1 MENQVSAYQIEIRS
15 SGKRFT
21 AQAGETVLAAAA
33 RQGITLP
40 YSCRNGTCASCHGR
54 VLEGRVNYPY
64 QPPQALSAEELARGE
79 ALFCQAVPDSDLLI
93 EAREIEAVRDF
104 PVRTL
109 PARVE
114 ERVFLSPQ
122 VARLMLRLPRGQRL
136 QFMAGQY
143 ADVLLSGGRRR
154 AFSIASPP
162 QHADR
167 IELHVRYVAGG
178 DFTEW
183 VFGDMPERAI
193 LRLEAPLGTF
203 FVRGDSDRPM
213 LMMGGGTGFAPLKA
227 MVEQLLADGDYRPL
241 HLFWGARNRRELYQS
256 ELPQAWAR
264 EHQHI
269 RYTPVLSEPEPGDDW
284 DGARGLVHHELLRR
298 YPDLSP
304 FDVYMSGPP
313 AMIDAARH
321 AFLDTGLAEERLYY
335 DSFDFA
341 PRTSSESAGDEGAAG
356 PAPESSSESAPESSD
371 EA

>member
-1 MENQVSAYQIEIRS
+1 MSAYQIEIRP
-15 SGKRFT
+15 SGTRFE
-21 AQAGETVLAAAA
+21 ARSGETVLAAAA

-54 VLEGRVNYPY
+54 VLEGRVAYPY
-64 QPPQALSAEELARGE
+64 QPPQALSAEELNTGD
-79 ALFCQAVPDSDLLI
+79 ALFCQAVPCSDLVI

-104 PVRTL
+104 PVRIL

-114 ERVFLSPQ
+114 ERSFLSPQ
-122 VARLMLRLPRGQRL
+122 VARLLLRLPRGQRL

-162 QHADR
+162 QHEDR
-167 IELHVRYVAGG
+167 IELHVRHVAGG

-203 FVRGDSDRPM
+203 FVRDDSDRPI

-227 MVEQLLADGDYRPL
+227 MVEQLLAAGDRRPL

-256 ELPQAWAR
+256 ELPKAWAR
-264 EHQHI
+264 DHDHI
-269 RYTPVLSEPEPGDDW
+269 RYTPVLSEPEPGDEW
-284 DGARGLVHHELLRR
+284 DGARGLVHEVLLDK
-298 YPDLSP
+298 YPELSP

-321 AFLDTGLAEERLYY
+321 AFLGHGLPEDRLYY

-341 PRTSSESAGDEGAAG
+341 PRTGSASTGAEASPG
-356 PAPESSSESAPESSD
+356 SAPESAPETSDSS
-371 EA
+371 

>member
-1 MENQVSAYQIEIRS
+1 MSAYQIEIRP
-15 SGKRFT
+15 SGTRFE
-21 AQAGETVLAAAA
+21 ARPGETVLAAAA

-54 VLEGRVNYPY
+54 VLQGRVDYPY
-64 QPPQALSAEELARGE
+64 QPPQALSADEIKRDE
-79 ALFCQAVPDSDLLI
+79 ALFCQAVPRANLVI

-122 VARLMLRLPRGQRL
+122 VARLLLRLPRGQRL

-162 QHADR
+162 QHEDR
-167 IELHVRYVAGG
+167 IELHVRHVAGG

-203 FVRGDSDRPM
+203 FVRGDSERPM

-227 MVEQLLADGDYRPL
+227 MVEQLLADDDRRAL

-256 ELPQAWAR
+256 ELPEGWASD
-264 EHQHI
+264 HDHI
-269 RYTPVLSEPEPGDDW
+269 RYTPVLSDPEPGDEW
-284 DGARGLVHHELLRR
+284 NGARGLVHEVLLAE
-298 YPDLSP
+298 YPALSP

-321 AFLDTGLAEERLYY
+321 AFLQHGLPEDRLYY

-341 PRTSSESAGDEGAAG
+341 PRTGSASAGAEASPASTAASS
-356 PAPESSSESAPESSD
+356 PEPSNSS
-371 EA
+371 